1 MTLFRVEEVNAALLF
16 VQRLKNPA
24 LLPVDIEAFIGSL
37 KELIV
42 PPQKVAF
49 SVKK

>member
-1 MTLFRVEEVNAALLF
+1 MIAITFCSL
-16 VQRLKNPA
+16 QRLNSA
-24 LLPVDIEAFIGSL
+24 VSIPVDVDAIATSL